1 MHLTFILLSS
11 KTFESS
17 YYHHDHYLNYHICG
31 RKPLLGA
38 LFRQAKARRPLFYVL
53 LYTISI
59 IHSIYICKNYIN
71 TVIISTIICVVG
83 SRYLVH
89 YSDRQRQVGR
99 GRQTTQYRKC
109 WSAIHRHRD
118 LDFSVSMLL
127 ISIISLNYK
136 CKLSTHQLLCDL
148 FSVNTLLKG
157 PYFNISETLPLFS
170 EYINLDISYLFQHI
184 VMFLH
189 SETFFVQR
197 ITEFGAV
204 IFIRRRKFQAGHK
217 ADNSMKAI
225 ACLFAL
231 YVEI

>member
-99 GRQTTQYRKC
+99 GSGRQTTQYRKC
-109 WSAIHRHRD
+109 
-118 LDFSVSMLL
+118 
-127 ISIISLNYK
+127 
-136 CKLSTHQLLCDL
+136 
-148 FSVNTLLKG
+148 
-157 PYFNISETLPLFS
+157 
-170 EYINLDISYLFQHI
+170 
-184 VMFLH
+184 
-189 SETFFVQR
+189 
-197 ITEFGAV
+197 
-204 IFIRRRKFQAGHK
+204 
-217 ADNSMKAI
+217 
-225 ACLFAL
+225 
-231 YVEI
+231 